1 MKSSEKQYAMKRGN
15 LILALLLLFSC
26 NNQNPTTMNDQ
37 ESKTIF
43 PIGEKASGEYFTGD
57 VKASYLLTD
66 DSLFQCSIFNVTF
79 DKGARTNWHSHPS
92 GQILLVLDG
101 VGLCQIKGES
111 IREIKAGDVIT
122 FPPNAEHWHG
132 ASSKNK
138 MTHIAINPNT
148 EKGLVEWMQ
157 RVTDEEYQ
165 NPK

>member
-1 MKSSEKQYAMKRGN
+1 
-15 LILALLLLFSC
+15 
-26 NNQNPTTMNDQ
+26 MNDQ
-37 ESKTIF
+37 NPKTIF
-43 PIGEKASGEYFTGD
+43 PIGEQASGEYFTGD

-79 DKGARTNWHSHPS
+79 EKGARTNWHSHPS

-101 VGLCQIKGES
+101 EGLCQIKGEPVR
-111 IREIKAGDVIT
+111 IMKAGEIIL

-132 ASSKNK
+132 ASPQSR

-157 RVTDEEYQ
+157 RVTDEEYH
-165 NPK
+165 NIKVE